1 MARTQLFVGLRAGT
15 QRQVFRAAR
24 PLKESEL
31 RNRFDAVIG
40 PFVTRRGAFFC
51 AQHGEGN
58 PHVQHVSD
66 AERIS
71 LRLRF
76 KSPVGRGQRLFWER
90 PKDAKET
97 PESPRMDHED
107 DTVDRRHDDLEGV
120 VPDVLVQ
127 GVPCRGCSH
136 RPGSP

>member
-24 PLKESEL
+24 PPKESEL
-31 RNRFDAVIG
+31 RNRFDAVVG
-40 PFVTRRGAFFC
+40 PFVTLRGLFC

-66 AERIS
+66 AERTS

-76 KSPVGRGQRLFWER
+76 KPPVRRGQ
-90 PKDAKET
+90 
-97 PESPRMDHED
+97 
-107 DTVDRRHDDLEGV
+107 
-120 VPDVLVQ
+120 
-127 GVPCRGCSH
+127 
-136 RPGSP
+136 